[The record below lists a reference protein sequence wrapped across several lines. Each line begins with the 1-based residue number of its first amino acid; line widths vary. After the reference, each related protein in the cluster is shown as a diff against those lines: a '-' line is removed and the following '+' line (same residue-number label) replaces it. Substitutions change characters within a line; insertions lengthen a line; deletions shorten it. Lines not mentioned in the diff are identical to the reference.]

1 MKMLTRLAHHAP
13 KMTNTNRIKPFYR
26 TPRSDSPGK
35 RHIPPAR
42 RAFDPIAY
50 AAALEVL
57 G

>member
-1 MKMLTRLAHHAP
+1 MKMHDRLAHHAP
-13 KMTNTNRIKPFYR
+13 NMTTNPIDLFHRA
-26 TPRSDSPGK
+26 PRSDSKGK
-35 RHIPPAR
+35 RDTQQTSR